1 LESNGGRMKI
11 EYCDVC
17 DKEVGDDNCIE
28 QTFLNRKTFE
38 FYTGLI
44 CLECWGENE
53 TKEKK

>member
-1 LESNGGRMKI
+1 MKI